1 MRFGSVEI
9 HATLLAVALVLAF
22 QSWTAEDVPVAPS
35 EEIVVWDLPASS
47 VDSIK
52 FLTGKRSLT
61 IERRSD
67 SSGEYLWG
75 VSVRTLDKGKKVT
88 RPFRINSKGTEVFEQ
103 LKKLMAKRSLGVLSD
118 EMLKEM
124 KLTGDDVA
132 RIEVKAGNQSRE
144 LRIGMGAYG
153 GGLKYIQEP
162 KSGTVYVIDAK
173 VLDDLR
179 WGDSR
184 MVEREI
190 VSFKTDQVVKVDLS
204 AGEKQRSWTTAE
216 LKNDVTDTWLRKL
229 LRLRVLQYVG
239 KDENIREVDG
249 KSMEATPVLQVVL
262 TSVDD
267 TRNTLKL
274 IRIGEA
280 KTARYYVESDHTH
293 SLVSVSRALA
303 DEVERDLPGL
313 FEGLK

>member
-22 QSWTAEDVPVAPS
+22 QSWTAEDVPVAPT
-35 EEIVVWDLPASS
+35 EEIAVWDLRASS

-75 VSVRTLDKGKKVT
+75 VSVRTLNKGKKVT
-88 RPFRINSKGTEVFEQ
+88 RLFRINSKGTEVFEQ

-118 EMLKEM
+118 ETLKEM
-124 KLTGDDVA
+124 KLMGDDVA

-190 VSFKTDQVVKVDLS
+190 VSFKTDQVAKVDLS

-229 LRLRVLQYVG
+229 LRLRVVQYVG

-274 IRIGEA
+274 IRIGKA

>member
-229 LRLRVLQYVG
+229 LRLRVVQYVG